1 MSIKQLLECL
11 TQWSTR
17 ERTEEN
23 VSDVYVTLGN
33 DFNAAVAAFVA
44 CEIDMSE
51 LLTFPDELR
60 GVLEDCLSEDASQP
74 TLEKYLPQVRSIITR
89 LLQGLRGKQNQFRE
103 IVSNS
108 RPKSSGH
115 SRSDSG
121 GRPTRAS
128 RTHSRHKSS
137 ISSTDDGSSRRNTQS
152 SAGSS
157 RRKESGSYDAIPNG
171 EDNSAGSFSFPPPQT
186 NPPNGSGRSSHYPRD
201 HRSSSTPTNE
211 PPLPATPPP
220 YGQTPEPEP
229 DPEGTPIAQP
239 KTPHVPSSV
248 KRYSLVDKPM
258 PPPVI
263 IDEPSPPSPSDPDR
277 GNSLSPPPELPAVDT
292 LTANPGVASSL
303 AALKK
308 SDVLERRAS
317 KRFSTYNISKMTGAT
332 RDRSIP
338 GAGHPNRRSL
348 VADGGGAL
356 TAKELAVLTEADE
369 EAEAA
374 PVIFQPSPR
383 RQRSISRTRGPS
395 PGEIPEG
402 PPPLPPLPRAPS
414 AASQSSVPEPSSK
427 ASAPETAPVVSSS
440 PKSITVFLQVGRE
453 VKKAKMEP
461 GLSFP
466 SLRMLFV
473 DKFAYNPGQEDFPA
487 IYIRD
492 LSSGVQY
499 ELEDTDEVS
508 DRCLLS
514 LNIEPLDQI
523 KQHIDLQISSLT
535 QELRDLRKTV
545 AENRRSSVVLSSA
558 PVIEDADLS
567 TPAPTDRQLQT
578 VARRL
583 SRLVR
588 REGSQNRTETNVLT
602 TPLVPQETGQ
612 SLLQPQMTGSSA
624 MSEYSVRIVSDLRT
638 QFDEVQNLRR
648 DLGTMRQLYTEF
660 MKQTKDT
667 LTGLRTQ
674 TQTVRQMASTQV
686 PGARSYIDAGKK
698 KLDARSQNVLTKM
711 EELQDT
717 VETVKDDV
725 LRRHISPKPQVLR
738 SVNEGLS
745 TVGTELES
753 LTEHIKTIKPMW
765 KKTWEEELQSIV
777 EEQQFLNHQE
787 EFLADLIEDSKAVAE
802 IYGHVE
808 KVISIRG
815 SSGRGGR
822 GRGGFKLPPP
832 DKDHGGLSTVMLEI
846 KGAPVDPERRL
857 KAIEASQKNREKELA
872 GRADEFEMELKGF
885 VGGKKL
891 KMTGGA
897 EETERV
903 RQHKNDLTLKAMFN
917 GGGNSASAAA

>member
-1 MSIKQLLECL
+1 MSPMPFRALHRIL
-11 TQWSTR
+11 
-17 ERTEEN
+17 
-23 VSDVYVTLGN
+23 
-33 DFNAAVAAFVA
+33 NA
-44 CEIDMSE
+44 S
-51 LLTFPDELR
+51 P
-60 GVLEDCLSEDASQP
+60 
-74 TLEKYLPQVRSIITR
+74 
-89 LLQGLRGKQNQFRE
+89 
-103 IVSNS
+103 
-108 RPKSSGH
+108 
-115 SRSDSG
+115 
-121 GRPTRAS
+121 
-128 RTHSRHKSS
+128 
-137 ISSTDDGSSRRNTQS
+137 
-152 SAGSS
+152 
-157 RRKESGSYDAIPNG
+157 
-171 EDNSAGSFSFPPPQT
+171 
-186 NPPNGSGRSSHYPRD
+186 
-201 HRSSSTPTNE
+201 
-211 PPLPATPPP
+211 
-220 YGQTPEPEP
+220 PEPEP
-229 DPEGTPIAQP
+229 DPEGTPIALP
-239 KTPHVPSSV
+239 KTPQVPPTV

-258 PPPVI
+258 PMPSVLV
-263 IDEPSPPSPSDPDR
+263 DEFSPQSPIEPDR
-277 GNSLSPPPELPAVDT
+277 GNSLSPPPELPAVES

-317 KRFSTYNISKMTGAT
+317 KRFSTYNISKMTGAP
-332 RDRSIP
+332 RDRS
-338 GAGHPNRRSL
+338 GSGSGHPNRRSL
-348 VADGGGAL
+348 VAGGGGTL
-356 TAKELAVLTEADE
+356 TANELAVLTEADE
-369 EAEAA
+369 EVEAPPPIPLA
-374 PVIFQPSPR
+374 SPR
-383 RQRSISRTRGPS
+383 RQRSISRTRGP
-395 PGEIPEG
+395 PQGESTEKRP
-402 PPPLPPLPRAPS
+402 PVPPLPHPQPS
-414 AASQSSVPEPSSK
+414 TSQPPVRTTGDSLSTTSVPEPL
-427 ASAPETAPVVSSS
+427 PVVSNASQ
-440 PKSITVFLQVGRE
+440 PITVFLQVGQE

-492 LSSGVQY
+492 PSSGVQY
-499 ELEDTDEVS
+499 ELEDTDEVN

-523 KQHIDLQISSLT
+523 KQHIDLQISSLA

-545 AENRRSSVVLSSA
+545 VENRRSSSILPSA
-558 PVIEDADLS
+558 PVIEGAS
-567 TPAPTDRQLQT
+567 VSPPAPTDRQLQT

-583 SRLVR
+583 SRLVQ
-588 REGSQNRTETNVLT
+588 REGTQIRLETNFLPTSSVL
-602 TPLVPQETGQ
+602 QETGQ
-612 SLLQPQMTGSSA
+612 YFLQPQGTGSSV

-667 LTGLRTQ
+667 LTGLRAQ

-686 PGARSYIDAGKK
+686 PGARAYIDAGKK

-725 LRRHISPKPQVLR
+725 LKRQVSPKPQVLR
-738 SVNEGLS
+738 TIQEGLT

-753 LTEHIKTIKPMW
+753 LKEHIKTIKPMW

-815 SSGRGGR
+815 ASSGRGAR
-822 GRGGFKLPPP
+822 GRGLKLPPP
-832 DKDHGGLSTVMLEI
+832 DNVHGGLSTVMLEI
-846 KGAPVDPERRL
+846 RGASVDPERRL
-857 KAIEASQKNREKELA
+857 KAIEASRKNRERELA
-872 GRADEFEMELKGF
+872 GQADEFEAELKGF

-903 RQHKNDLTLKAMFN
+903 RQHKNDLTLKAMF
-917 GGGNSASAAA
+917 GGNPPSTVQPPLPVVPSPPAGS